1 MKTVHQANVS
11 SLSSAAEGLESD
23 CFVRVRKRDLETM
36 EAEIRTLRE
45 LLPEVIS
52 GDFLDIMHKGLSADA
67 FKERCS
73 RELQKQNDISRQM
86 RSRLNA
92 ALAESQ
98 REKQEKVVLK
108 QQLWESREQLQQQ
121 RAFSAELGT
130 ASCTL
135 LWSVSQREEVVKDML
150 SDNITVAMPKC
161 MAVQTLETFME
172 EKAEQDQN
180 SQEHHFV
187 LALTGIVTNMAA
199 VSCGRDF
206 LSTSAHTLLRTM
218 LKVLSLIEPGV
229 FPKLKVLMLMALYN
243 VTISVNGLKFISES
257 SGLLP
262 LFCTLLED
270 PDAEVCLQA
279 LRLLQS
285 LLLEREMMSQV
296 MPEFLT
302 SFPLSRIQHLA
313 SSKHPSLKQTAQETL
328 DDLAGFTNIQNK
340 GSGNK

>member
-1 MKTVHQANVS
+1 MWTRFSFNFSPHPFENYV
-11 SLSSAAEGLESD
+11 EGVESD
-23 CFVRVRKRDLETM
+23 
-36 EAEIRTLRE
+36 RTR
-45 LLPEVIS
+45 
-52 GDFLDIMHKGLSADA
+52 
-67 FKERCS
+67 
-73 RELQKQNDISRQM
+73 
-86 RSRLNA
+86 
-92 ALAESQ
+92 
-98 REKQEKVVLK
+98 
-108 QQLWESREQLQQQ
+108 
-121 RAFSAELGT
+121 
-130 ASCTL
+130 
-135 LWSVSQREEVVKDML
+135 SVSKVE
-150 SDNITVAMPKC
+150 S
-161 MAVQTLETFME
+161 
-172 EKAEQDQN
+172 
-180 SQEHHFV
+180 
-187 LALTGIVTNMAA
+187 
-199 VSCGRDF
+199 VSF
-206 LSTSAHTLLRTM
+206 TSIKQYR
-218 LKVLSLIEPGV
+218 
-229 FPKLKVLMLMALYN
+229 LMLMALYN